1 MADKKINLQ
10 KQAEEIIR
18 IAEESGAQ
26 SNFFF
31 VTTFKRYQVQLNIL
45 AELEKTMKEEG
56 MLVKKEYVKG
66 RQNLYTSPAV
76 TEYKK
81 TTDSANKKVAS
92 LMKILKA
99 YKVDDTTDD
108 EEDPLLR
115 ILNGS
120 DVSE

>member
-1 MADKKINLQ
+1 MTVSYTHL
-10 KQAEEIIR
+10 
-18 IAEESGAQ
+18 
-26 SNFFF
+26 
-31 VTTFKRYQVQLNIL
+31 
-45 AELEKTMKEEG
+45 
-56 MLVKKEYVKG
+56 
-66 RQNLYTSPAV
+66 TSPAV
-76 TEYKK
+76 TEYNK
-81 TTDSANKKVAS
+81 TTESANKTVAS

>member
-76 TEYKK
+76 TEYNK
-81 TTDSANKKVAS
+81 TTDSANKTVAS

-115 ILNGS
+115 ILNGG